1 MRITESSEHFPI
13 RARKKKNKWSRVI
26 TLSED
31 ASNLFGQLS
40 LLSRGTSLLA
50 KKVKAQPKL
59 FLETAAQKYDRES
72 SMMRNCAIQCL
83 LCAHELATNTQ
94 RRTDG
99 ASPASR
105 PRNPIQATYKRIWMR
120 NWFNLEMS
128 LRPDQTGWCQSER
141 SRHRLCESGLTEW
154 FRRLKFEH
162 VL

>member
-1 MRITESSEHFPI
+1 MSLTQGEFQWPLTEARLTFKTQSSMVTNSVVTDPLTKLVRITESSEHFPI
-13 RARKKKNKWSRVI
+13 RGEKKRENKWSRVI

-59 FLETAAQKYDRES
+59 CLETAAQKYDRES

-83 LCAHELATNTQ
+83 LCAHELATTTQ
-94 RRTDG
+94 RRADG

-105 PRNPIQATYKRIWMR
+105 PRNPIQAT
-120 NWFNLEMS
+120 
-128 LRPDQTGWCQSER
+128 
-141 SRHRLCESGLTEW
+141 
-154 FRRLKFEH
+154 
-162 VL
+162 